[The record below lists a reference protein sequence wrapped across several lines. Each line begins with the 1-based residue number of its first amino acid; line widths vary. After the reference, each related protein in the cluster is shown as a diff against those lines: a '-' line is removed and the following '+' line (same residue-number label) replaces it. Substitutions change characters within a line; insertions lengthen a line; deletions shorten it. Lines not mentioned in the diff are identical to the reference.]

1 MSTRQLSFK
10 KDEKIFCFHG
20 PLVYEAKILKAEY
33 WDDPSFGPDQQGPH
47 YFVHYKGWKQTWDE
61 WVPESRVLRY
71 NETNIQRQKDL
82 LATYANKKDDKQ
94 KDTTTKKNERK
105 RPLPSGDKEQ
115 EYLKRPEIRIPIPDN
130 LKAQLIDDWENV
142 TKNRRLVSLPR
153 SPTVAE
159 ILSEYKEYRSKQKL
173 KDGPDGML
181 EEILEGLQIYFD
193 KALGTILLYRY
204 EREQYANILRQHSD
218 KKMSEIYGA
227 EHLLRL
233 FGNVF
238 HGDHLISVVQLPMLI
253 AHTSMDQETILL
265 LKEQLNLLIMYIQRN
280 SGRLFLQEYE
290 NAAPEYVGT
299 DS

>member
-1 MSTRQLSFK
+1 
-10 KDEKIFCFHG
+10 
-20 PLVYEAKILKAEY
+20 
-33 WDDPSFGPDQQGPH
+33 
-47 YFVHYKGWKQTWDE
+47 
-61 WVPESRVLRY
+61 
-71 NETNIQRQKDL
+71 
-82 LATYANKKDDKQ
+82 
-94 KDTTTKKNERK
+94 
-105 RPLPSGDKEQ
+105 
-115 EYLKRPEIRIPIPDN
+115 
-130 LKAQLIDDWENV
+130 
-142 TKNRRLVSLPR
+142 VSLPR

-218 KKMSEIYGA
+218 KTMSEIYGA

-238 HGDHLISVVQLPMLI
+238 HRDHLISVVQLPMLI

-299 DS
+299 DSQLI